1 MEVSGVREKIRQA
14 IEIVNDVE
22 PTYRGPAFQV
32 VLEALLRQAGV
43 PPSAAASPVGA
54 VADLGQL
61 NEFLAR
67 LNLRSLQDT
76 IEAILYH
83 GLRSGVAE
91 EMTREAIID
100 ALARARRPRPK
111 NPWDAIGKCVRRG
124 HLVDAPEPKDGDKA
138 WQITPSGERYVE
150 GLVTTQ

>member
-1 MEVSGVREKIRQA
+1 MEVSSVQEKIRQA
-14 IEIVNDVE
+14 IEIVNEVE
-22 PTYRGPAFQV
+22 QPYRGPAFQV
-32 VLEALLRQAGV
+32 VLEALLRQGGV
-43 PPSAAASPVGA
+43 PASAAASLVGS
-54 VADLGQL
+54 VAELGQL

-67 LNLRSLQDT
+67 LDLRSLQDT

-83 GLRSGVAE
+83 GLRSGAAE
-91 EMTREAIID
+91 EMTRGEIID

-124 HLVDAPEPKDGDKA
+124 HVVDAPQPKDGEKA